1 METFA
6 ERLKYYRQKAGYSQK
21 ELADKIGIK
30 FAAYNNYE
38 TKGAQP
44 KIEVLI
50 KMATALNIDVN
61 TLVGFHAD
69 NTKDLIETLNNYGI
83 EVKPLDKYHV
93 KIRPRPTLTY
103 MGDLNPIGITEGET
117 ISKKRDW
124 KTFNTFTLQD
134 LIGLAEDEAQNVCDL
149 FVKPI
154 IRQRVFYNLFI
165 IDIVEGTPPNPNYG
179 SYEDYINWLETQ
191 AAAPETETPPPSREN
206 KKRINNS

>member
-21 ELADKIGIK
+21 ELAEKIGIK

-50 KMATALNIDVN
+50 KLATALNIDVN

-69 NTKDLIETLNNYGI
+69 NAKDLIETLNNYGI
-83 EVKPLDKYHV
+83 EVKPIDKYHV

-149 FVKPI
+149 FVKQI

-165 IDIVEGTPPNPNYG
+165 IDIVEGTPPNPDHGN
-179 SYEDYINWLETQ
+179 YEDYINWLETQ
-191 AAAPETETPPPSREN
+191 AAATGTETPPPSRKD
-206 KKRINNS
+206 KKE